1 MSTADSP
8 VSVSVSPPVTTPAPF
23 VLSPQERAE
32 IEQALHHYPHPR
44 AASID
49 ALKIVQR
56 NRRWVEDGAIAAIAE
71 VLGIAAA
78 DLDGVA
84 TFYNRI
90 YRRPVGRHVIS
101 VCDSIG
107 CFLTGFEPLYL
118 ALRRTL
124 GIEPGETTADGRFTL
139 LPISC
144 LGGCDRGPVLMVD
157 DTTYFNVSPAQ
168 VSGILERHL

>member
-1 MSTADSP
+1 MSTADMP
-8 VSVSVSPPVTTPAPF
+8 VSPPVIVPMPF
-23 VLSPQERAE
+23 VLSSQERAE

-44 AASID
+44 AACID
-49 ALKIVQR
+49 ALRIVQR
-56 NRRWVEDGAIAAIAE
+56 HRRWVADGAIGAIAE
-71 VLGIAAA
+71 VLGIPAA

-118 ALRRTL
+118 VLRQTL
-124 GIEPGETTADGRFTL
+124 GIDPGETTADGRFTL

-157 DTTYFNVSPAQ
+157 DITYFNVSSAQ
-168 VSGILERHL
+168 ISGILEQHP